1 MKEELSKLEI
11 EYWSSLAA
19 GERIEAYN
27 QNGCLYLSGCVET
40 TAPDLVIIW
49 IRTDLGERKLLNV
62 QDDTIRP
69 PLSSS

>member
-27 QNGCLYLSGCVET
+27 ENGRVYLMGCVET
-40 TAPDLVIIW
+40 TAPDLGIIW
-49 IRTDLGERKLLNV
+49 IRTDLGERKLLSV

-69 PLSSS
+69 PLSST